1 MPNHNYYRKS
11 SGKLYRINISSLE
24 YEMLDPR
31 KNWIERGNYA
41 SLRQAQI
48 RIDYMDLSTKEEHW
62 RTTLS
67 IARNQKRLSRSA

>member
-1 MPNHNYYRKS
+1 MQNQLYYRKGG
-11 SGKLYRINISSLE
+11 GKLYRINTSTLE

-31 KNWIERGNYA
+31 KNYIERGSYG

-48 RIDYMDLSTKEEHW
+48 RIDYMDTSTKEEHW

-67 IARNQKRLSRSA
+67 IARNLKRMQKFA